1 MHNMRLELGL
11 SFEVCLGFHLIY
23 SLESS
28 WCFRVCVSALGWASA
43 FAATFGLCAGS
54 TAGSWPLLDLTL
66 GLTCA
71 WGLASHK
78 ATALDLILA
87 WAWAGLA
94 GPGACAWVLDSALA
108 WASVLLRALVL
119 P

>member
-1 MHNMRLELGL
+1 MHNMRFELRLG
-11 SFEVCLGFHLIY
+11 FEVCLGFRLVY

-28 WCFRVCVSALGWASA
+28 WCFWVCVSALGWASA
-43 FAATFGLCAGS
+43 FAATFGLYAGS

-71 WGLASHK
+71 WGLASHE
-78 ATALDLILA
+78 ATALDLNLA

-94 GPGACAWVLDSALA
+94 GPGACAWVLASALT
-108 WASVLLRALVL
+108 WASVLLCALAL

>member
-1 MHNMRLELGL
+1 MHNMRFELRLG
-11 SFEVCLGFHLIY
+11 FKVRLGFHLIY
-23 SLESS
+23 NLESS
-28 WCFRVCVSALGWASA
+28 GCFWVYVSALGWASA
-43 FAATFGLCAGS
+43 FAATFGLYAGS

-71 WGLASHK
+71 WGLASHE
-78 ATALDLILA
+78 ATASDWNLA

-94 GPGACAWVLDSALA
+94 GPGACAWVLASALT
-108 WASVLLRALVL
+108 WASVLLCALAL